1 MNPPAPGPVRV
12 LSATQETRAAPTA
25 ASTAFPP
32 SRSTLAPASAVSG
45 WPAAIAPRIQGNV
58 VRTRQTERP
67 VARPKG
73 RRAPPA
79 RPPLPGISS
88 QPRRGLCVSRPRRR
102 RGGNRRTAGALRTRR
117 PRGRTPDLA
126 VGGRVLFRRLVACE
140 LVCLAVCACALRW
153 KAHTVRCG
161 GAVRGRVAGEQPRA
175 DPDRRGG
182 AIDALRAPARG
193 GGSRVADG
201 RGRRGAR
208 RDGPGGLRRLRG

>member
-67 VARPKG
+67 VSRPKG
-73 RRAPPA
+73 NRAPPA

-88 QPRRGLCVSRPRRR
+88 QPRRGLRVSRPRCR
-102 RGGNRRTAGALRTRR
+102 RGGNRGTAGALRTRR

-126 VGGRVLFRRLVACE
+126 VDGRILFRRLVAGE
-140 LVCLAVCACALRW
+140 LVCLAVRSWTVRW
-153 KAHTVRCG
+153 KAHAFG
-161 GAVRGRVAGEQPRA
+161 
-175 DPDRRGG
+175 RGG
-182 AIDALRAPARG
+182 SL
-193 GGSRVADG
+193 
-201 RGRRGAR
+201 
-208 RDGPGGLRRLRG
+208 